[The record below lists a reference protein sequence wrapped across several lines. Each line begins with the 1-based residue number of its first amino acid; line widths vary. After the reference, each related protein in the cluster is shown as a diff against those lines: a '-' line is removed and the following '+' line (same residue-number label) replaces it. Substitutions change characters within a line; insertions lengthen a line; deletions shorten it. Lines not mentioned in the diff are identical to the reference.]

1 MHEALKQAFTAR
13 DRLRQR
19 RQPVSDHALGV
30 AAIAATLFHNESLPP
45 FETFC
50 NLEELGYSVG
60 VGVLVPGFP
69 YSSVVAPNL

>member
-1 MHEALKQAFTAR
+1 MHEAFKQSVYRAR
-13 DRLRQR
+13 QLAPAPSTGQRL
-19 RQPVSDHALGV
+19 ALGV
-30 AAIAATLFHNESLPP
+30 TAIAATLFHNESLPP

-60 VGVLVPGFP
+60 VGAIVPVFP